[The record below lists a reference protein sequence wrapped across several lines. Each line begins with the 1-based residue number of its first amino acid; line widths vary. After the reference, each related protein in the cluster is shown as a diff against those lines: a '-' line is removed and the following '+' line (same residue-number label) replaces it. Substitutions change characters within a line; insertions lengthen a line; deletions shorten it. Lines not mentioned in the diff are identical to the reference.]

1 MSTAG
6 KVCNACMVLTNS
18 EVWNEF
24 NSKPCVLASFCVI
37 NGQRAPRYRHNCIQF
52 PYLWNWLYSGTLMSH
67 CAAAALI
74 MRLSH
79 ASDQQVYRINHMDQC
94 YQNIISIFTLNY
106 YWKYWTWNECGIY
119 IYMYVYIYTYIFG
132 IYTIIFWMILCVWI
146 NPVRYG

>member
-1 MSTAG
+1 MIFVHNMSTAC
-6 KVCNACMVLTNS
+6 KVCNACLVLTNS

-52 PYLWNWLYSGTLMSH
+52 PYRWNWLYSGVLILD

-79 ASDQQVYRINHMDQC
+79 ASDQQVYRINHMGQS
-94 YQNIISIFTLNY
+94 YQNKISIFTLNY
-106 YWKYWTWNECGIY
+106 YLKYWTWKECGICICIY
-119 IYMYVYIYTYIFG
+119 IWR
-132 IYTIIFWMILCVWI
+132 YTIIFWIILCVWI
-146 NPVRYG
+146 NHVQYG